1 VRPPEEAVVLK
12 RLVCAVADH
21 NWTRHRYPAT
31 EAGDQPEGT
40 FLKCARCGKV
50 DESEP
55 GPSGPMVVDF
65 M

>member
-1 VRPPEEAVVLK
+1 MLK
-12 RLVCAVADH
+12 RLVCMVADH
-21 NWTRHRYPAT
+21 NWTRHRYPTT

-40 FLKCARCGKV
+40 FLKCVRCGKV

-55 GPSGPMVVDF
+55 GPSGPMVADF

>member
-1 VRPPEEAVVLK
+1 MLK
-12 RLVCAVADH
+12 RLVCVVADH
-21 NWTRHRYPAT
+21 NWTRHRYPTT
-31 EAGDQPEGT
+31 EVGDQPEGT
-40 FLKCARCGKV
+40 FLKCVRCGKV